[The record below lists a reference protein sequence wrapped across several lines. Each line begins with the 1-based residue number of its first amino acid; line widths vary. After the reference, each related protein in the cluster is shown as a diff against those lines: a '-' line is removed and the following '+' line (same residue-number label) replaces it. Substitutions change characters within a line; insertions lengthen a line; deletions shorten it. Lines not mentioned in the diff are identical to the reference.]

1 MDRNYEDLA
10 NAIVWQAT
18 KDYREALKKLKK
30 EPKNTGAKLTKL
42 EVEIFLR
49 SSWYRELTTL
59 DPEIL
64 IEKLKE
70 EIA

>member
-10 NAIVWQAT
+10 NGIILQAV
-18 KDYREALKKLKK
+18 KDYREALKELDIDS
-30 EPKNTGAKLTKL
+30 KNLEAKTTRV
-42 EVEIFLR
+42 EVENFFR
-49 SSWYRELTTL
+49 SNWYKELTSL

-64 IEKLKE
+64 IEQLKE

>member
-10 NAIVWQAT
+10 NAIVLQAT
-18 KDYREALKKLKK
+18 KDYRDALKKLKK

-49 SSWYRELTTL
+49 SSWYRELTSL
-59 DPEIL
+59 DPEML
-64 IEKLKE
+64 MERLKE
-70 EIA
+70 EVI

>member
-10 NAIVWQAT
+10 NAIVVQAA
-18 KDYREALKKLKK
+18 KDYREAVRILKRN
-30 EPKNTGAKLTKL
+30 PKNSAAEYTKM
-42 EVEIFLR
+42 EVETFFR

>member
-10 NAIVWQAT
+10 NAIVVQAV
-18 KDYREALKKLKK
+18 KDYREALNKLKK
-30 EPKNTGAKLTKL
+30 EPRSIGAKVTKL
-42 EVEIFLR
+42 EIEIFFR

-59 DPEIL
+59 DPEML